1 MRNELTEFSADLCG
15 IGSVGCRADL
25 GWSGYM
31 FTGTLAASILKH
43 QETCSSLVE
52 ESSNSIHLKLL
63 GMRYTMQVL
72 SSPMTTI
79 AGDRL
84 MNLAFPIDR
93 ETRHRRRP
101 FAYEYFTQKRSSGNN
116 TWIIV
121 QRSSARH
128 CWLRR
133 LYELQ
138 PMVQNGAVLWLNWI
152 ALQKP
157 VPLSS
162 EYMREHQRLSRWSED
177 ALTAAS
183 RCDPQ
188 WPGGKSSSR

>member
-1 MRNELTEFSADLCG
+1 
-15 IGSVGCRADL
+15 
-25 GWSGYM
+25 
-31 FTGTLAASILKH
+31 
-43 QETCSSLVE
+43 
-52 ESSNSIHLKLL
+52 
-63 GMRYTMQVL
+63 
-72 SSPMTTI
+72 MTII

-93 ETRHRRRP
+93 ETRHRQRP

-152 ALQKP
+152 ALQKLSM
-157 VPLSS
+157 PLSS
-162 EYMREHQRLSRWSED
+162 EYMREHQRLSHWFED

-188 WPGGKSSSR
+188 WPGGKSSSLLKADLVALCSSISLKFSSGVESPSTSDFHVPRDGKAIPHRRRAIDMQMPMGSIFNHKLC